1 MRMGRRH
8 LARYLPTRGQL
19 APLLRHRPHQYQP
32 YRVGS
37 GTGGT
42 ALSVGCCVVKHVRLA
57 RGSVY
62 HQGWPIMLDAT
73 ANVPLVCK
81 WKNHIRRLRVGRGE
95 GRVVSLEGSD
105 FHLIAE
111 EVGCSVHLRS
121 PLAAWRAVNSG
132 DRLRFTSST
141 GSKSTNWR
149 VPSTG
154 SRPRNACS
162 CGTHGSNANHS
173 CRTEVDRRG
182 KVQVVGWLGCNLVC
196 FVVER
201 VVGHRV
207 GQGRLRC
214 SNGSLERLRSSG
226 HAATAGPIGSRLW
239 WREALRARPSRREQ
253 ASHHRRVESSAWFP
267 IQGQGCPRQ
276 RCSRTM
282 RGLGCA
288 SDRSGP

>member
-19 APLLRHRPHQYQP
+19 APPSAQAAS
-32 YRVGS
+32 VSAVSGGS

-154 SRPRNACS
+154 SRPRKYAAAEPTDPTPTIRAVPRS
-162 CGTHGSNANHS
+162 IDEG
-173 CRTEVDRRG
+173 RF
-182 KVQVVGWLGCNLVC
+182 GWLA
-196 FVVER
+196 
-201 VVGHRV
+201 
-207 GQGRLRC
+207 RL
-214 SNGSLERLRSSG
+214 
-226 HAATAGPIGSRLW
+226 
-239 WREALRARPSRREQ
+239 
-253 ASHHRRVESSAWFP
+253 
-267 IQGQGCPRQ
+267 
-276 RCSRTM
+276 
-282 RGLGCA
+282 
-288 SDRSGP
+288 